1 MNRPSG
7 ACATSFSKPVQFESN
22 SLIPIIGG
30 DRKYLGSYLR
40 GDPQNTS
47 RPHDV
52 VPNTKYAVSGQPAPR
67 TAPPVMPGT
76 HDGLLQSGGWA
87 VAVGTWTDPAAN
99 TAAIAAT
106 LDRTNP
112 LSQEVSPGPPTI
124 PLSGRLPDTPSSAAL
139 ASSGNCDVSRSG

>member
-1 MNRPSG
+1 M
-7 ACATSFSKPVQFESN
+7 QFESN
-22 SLIPIIGG
+22 SLIPTIGG

-52 VPNTKYAVSGQPAPR
+52 VPNTKYAVSGQTAPR
-67 TAPPVMPGT
+67 TTPPVTPGT
-76 HDGLLQSGGWA
+76 HDGSLQSGGWA
-87 VAVGTWTDPAAN
+87 VAGGTCADQAAN

-112 LSQEVSPGPPTI
+112 LLQEVSAGPSPI
-124 PLSGRLPDTPSSAAL
+124 PLSGRLLDALSAGAL
-139 ASSGNCDVSRSG
+139 ASSGKCARQPLRLT